1 MLEQWQAER
10 LTEADTR
17 VKIIDVLLKDV
28 LGWDEGAIRRETRSA
43 GADDDGYIDYTLVSE
58 CNRFL
63 VEAKRSGVYFNMPVG
78 GRMKARSDGVIAR
91 SRDLS
96 RAIEQVRSYCLQQV
110 MPVGIVSNGLQLAAV
125 LVHKQPVGT
134 YDVLLFSGLEAIDQQ
149 FILFWN
155 ILSPWTNAQ
164 RELEAALATQV
175 LRDPPQ
181 FQRRVLDD
189 ITRRDESISRNPIDA
204 HLRPHIQRYF
214 SDMTE
219 AGKEAVLREC
229 FCDTPRQQQYEKQLG
244 VFLAA
249 SPAAVDRPIE
259 RVETQRRYAGKF
271 GERYQE
277 AVQAGSAVFLLVG
290 GVGAG
295 KTTFIHRF
303 FRFILDESTQARTIW
318 LYVDFTRTPSEEHDA
333 EAFATSELLRELRE
347 KFGTELGLEEFG
359 TLQRVY
365 ESEITR
371 MRKGPWAPLYEYDR
385 VEYQKK
391 VGQLLE
397 ERMRD
402 HDAHLAALLR
412 HLRLSGHA
420 VCLILDNADQLGSEF
435 QREAILV
442 AFRKARVYGTVV
454 LLSLREETYWRHR
467 TLEPLDAYQSA
478 VYYITPPTLEELL
491 SKRLQMLRREHGD
504 EIMELPSSA
513 GLRVSGIKLAEF
525 MGIVVDSLLGED
537 RTNLTT
543 LEALAAQNMRRAL
556 DMFGTFLSSGH
567 TNTDE
572 YIRTYIE
579 HGSYLIPNHALIRS
593 LALGDRRY
601 YDSQRSHVAN
611 LYSLSDDG
619 FYSHFNKLRVL
630 QYLQERVHA
639 DSPVGQGFVRI
650 SQMAWDLAA
659 VCPNEER
666 LLTIV
671 DPLLRNSLVA
681 ADTGAKVAAEDAGY
695 LRLTVAGAYYL
706 SSLHS
711 RFAYLD
717 QVCTDTPTCDR
728 GRYEQLL
735 EADRSVNEPGL
746 TAYIRMI
753 RRVGRVKVFLDY
765 LHDAAVAEQD
775 ALAKLP
781 PGQSVWTPDVGRI
794 RDDFLEES
802 NTILE
807 RAARRT
813 DK

>member
-365 ESEITR
+365 ESEIAGCGRALGRPFTSMIVSSTR
-371 MRKGPWAPLYEYDR
+371 RKWGSSSRSACGTTMRIWQHSC
-385 VEYQKK
+385 VTS
-391 VGQLLE
+391 V
-397 ERMRD
+397 
-402 HDAHLAALLR
+402 
-412 HLRLSGHA
+412 SGTP

-639 DSPVGQGFVRI
+639 DSPVGQGFVP
-650 SQMAWDLAA
+650 S
-659 VCPNEER
+659 
-666 LLTIV
+666 
-671 DPLLRNSLVA
+671 LRWHGIWQPCVRTRK
-681 ADTGAKVAAEDAGY
+681 DC
-695 LRLTVAGAYYL
+695 
-706 SSLHS
+706 S
-711 RFAYLD
+711 R
-717 QVCTDTPTCDR
+717 
-728 GRYEQLL
+728 
-735 EADRSVNEPGL
+735 S
-746 TAYIRMI
+746 
-753 RRVGRVKVFLDY
+753 
-765 LHDAAVAEQD
+765 
-775 ALAKLP
+775 
-781 PGQSVWTPDVGRI
+781 
-794 RDDFLEES
+794 
-802 NTILE
+802 
-807 RAARRT
+807 
-813 DK
+813 